1 MCTQCDGPAIT
12 QNGDSVCLKCDHVFT
27 NEEMDKVME
36 NVDLEKEMM
45 KGEMSTLLTMTYQ

>member
-45 KGEMSTLLTMTYQ
+45 KGEISTLLTMTYQ